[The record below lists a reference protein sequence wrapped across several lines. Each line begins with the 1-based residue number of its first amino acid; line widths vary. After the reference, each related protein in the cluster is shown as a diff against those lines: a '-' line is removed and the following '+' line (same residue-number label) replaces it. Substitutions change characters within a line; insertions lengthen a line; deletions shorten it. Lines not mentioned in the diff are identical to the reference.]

1 MFIARL
7 FRQKVLL
14 PIGAALR
21 QGATPHEL
29 ALAIA
34 AGAVL
39 GVFPLLGT
47 TTLLCAGAA
56 WAFRLNLVAIQVAN
70 YVVYPVQLACVAL
83 FFRWGAQLFG
93 LPGVGI
99 APGELAA
106 LFGQGF
112 FRAIGSLGL
121 ALGYAIATWAL
132 AALPLFGLIYWLA
145 RRLLRVRWGS

>member
-7 FRQKVLL
+7 FRDKVLV

-39 GVFPLLGT
+39 GVFPLMGA
-47 TTLLCAGAA
+47 TTLFCAGVA

-70 YVVYPVQLACVAL
+70 YAVYPVQLACIAL

-93 LPGVGI
+93 LSGVGI
-99 APGELAA
+99 APSQLAA
-106 LFGQGF
+106 LFEQGF
-112 FRAIGSLGL
+112 FQAIGSLGL
-121 ALGYAIATWAL
+121 ALGYAISTWAL
-132 AALPLFGLIYWLA
+132 VALPLFGLIYWLT
-145 RRLLRVRWGS
+145 RRLLQARLGR